1 MSATWAG
8 ISRIRL
14 VIGAVGGLVAMF
26 GVARLV
32 SETPGSHLL
41 VLAVWLVGAL
51 VLHDTVLSPM
61 IISIGAVLRRVPAR
75 ARSYVQGALVAG
87 GIVTI
92 IAIPLMY
99 RAGSQPDVKAILD
112 QNFPANLTVLLAL
125 ITVIAVLSY
134 LLRVLRE
141 YQTADPASTG
151 NDRLPG
157 DAASPA
163 E

>member
-1 MSATWAG
+1 M
-8 ISRIRL
+8 R
-14 VIGAVGGLVAMF
+14 
-26 GVARLV
+26 
-32 SETPGSHLL
+32 
-41 VLAVWLVGAL
+41 
-51 VLHDTVLSPM
+51 
-61 IISIGAVLRRVPAR
+61 
-75 ARSYVQGALVAG
+75 
-87 GIVTI
+87 
-92 IAIPLMY
+92 
-99 RAGSQPDVKAILD
+99 LD

>member
-14 VIGAVGGLVAMF
+14 VIGAVGVLVALF
-26 GVARLV
+26 GLARLV
-32 SETPGSHLL
+32 SQTPGSHLL

-51 VLHDTVLSPM
+51 VLHDAVLSPM

-125 ITVIAVLSY
+125 ITATAVMSY
-134 LLRVLRE
+134 LLRVVRE
-141 YQTADPASTG
+141 QQTAGPARAR
-151 NDRLPG
+151 NDRMPE
-157 DAASPA
+157 DRASPA